1 MTQAIIAKAQT
12 NAAHSGFKPEMM
24 EAGELI
30 KLEHVDVFSPEGAK
44 SQLMLLEEHWWW
56 CSIPVYM
63 KAARRPPPV
72 SSRGRTLLFS

>member
-44 SQLMLLEEHWWW
+44 SQLMLIEEH
-56 CSIPVYM
+56 
-63 KAARRPPPV
+63 
-72 SSRGRTLLFS
+72 